1 MDLTIICP
9 TSKKT
14 YQINWVEINTP
25 KGNFV
30 IQPGHTPMIIALSPK
45 RPITFGLK
53 NGKRESL
60 IIQEG
65 VIAIDRVRT
74 TVIINQEL

>member
-1 MDLTIICP
+1 MDFTIISP
-9 TSKKT
+9 SGKKT
-14 YQINWVEINTP
+14 YPINWIEINTP

-30 IQPGHTPMIIALSPK
+30 IQPGHAPTIMSLSKKKPL
-45 RPITFGLK
+45 TFGLK

-65 VIAIDRVRT
+65 IISIART
-74 TVIINQEL
+74 HATVITNQDL